1 MSEEEKNPDAPNPA
15 RILYGVFAV
24 IILPVSM
31 VVFFLSSWFV
41 AWTRAGWQ
49 GILLNSALMTILGFV
64 GARLAAEDVTK
75 EEKEAKPKV
84 D

>member
-1 MSEEEKNPDAPNPA
+1 MSDEQKDQDTPNPA

-24 IILPVSM
+24 IILPLSM
-31 VVFFLSSWFV
+31 VTFFVSSWFV
-41 AWTRAGWQ
+41 AWNRAGWQ
-49 GILLNSALMTILGFV
+49 GILLNSALMTVLGLA
-64 GARLAAEDVTK
+64 GARIAAKDVAE

>member
-1 MSEEEKNPDAPNPA
+1 MSEEEKGTDAPNPA

-24 IILPVSM
+24 IILPLSM

-41 AWTRAGWQ
+41 AWTRGGWQ
-49 GILLNSALMTILGFV
+49 GVLLNSALMTILGFV

>member
-1 MSEEEKNPDAPNPA
+1 MSDENQERPNPA

-24 IILPVSM
+24 VVLPLSM
-31 VVFFLSSWFV
+31 VIFFVASWAV
-41 AWTRAGWQ
+41 AWTKAGWQ
-49 GILLNSALMTILGFV
+49 GVLLNAALMTILGFV
-64 GARLAAEDVTK
+64 GARLAAKDVVE

>member
-1 MSEEEKNPDAPNPA
+1 MSDEQKDQEAPNPA

-24 IILPVSM
+24 IILPLSM
-31 VVFFLSSWFV
+31 VVFFVSSWFV
-41 AWTRAGWQ
+41 AWTKAGWQ
-49 GILLNSALMTILGFV
+49 GVLLNSALMTILGFV
-64 GARLAAEDVTK
+64 GARIAAKDVSE